1 MTTPQVAAPYPG
13 AMAPKQSDALKFIQG
28 GFPFVILTVG
38 GWLGISYTLQKRI
51 DAQAG
56 TGLGEGGG
64 SWVRRAGFGA
74 PGPASGPA
82 WVRSPNESTPVVSM
96 HEWHLSP

>member
-1 MTTPQVAAPYPG
+1 
-13 AMAPKQSDALKFIQG
+13 MAPKQSDALKFIQG

-64 SWVRRAGFGA
+64 RGCEGQALGLLDQPQAR
-74 PGPASGPA
+74 PGCAAEREHVSGQHA
-82 WVRSPNESTPVVSM
+82 
-96 HEWHLSP
+96 